1 MYFVLKIKSFIKDK
15 NMGFVA
21 KATNVSYLL
30 SLLKIKNP
38 HSSLQVILF
47 PCVILGIKYTWF
59 SKKPPQNTLQ
69 FYMTFILT
77 NINNSF
83 ILHIK
88 FSLTHVHYN
97 IYMQKNPNE
106 QGMNLDE
113 LVLHVCYQ
121 TQSANFSS
129 KTAPTRF
136 KYK

>member
-38 HSSLQVILF
+38 YSSLQTNDFVSLCNFGNQVHMIFKKASTKYITILHDF
-47 PCVILGIKYTWF
+47 HLNKY
-59 SKKPPQNTLQ
+59 QQQ
-69 FYMTFILT
+69 FYIAHKIFF
-77 NINNSF
+77 NP
-83 ILHIK
+83 
-88 FSLTHVHYN
+88 HYN

-113 LVLHVCYQ
+113 LVLHVFYQ
-121 TQSANFSS
+121 TQSANFVCMC
-129 KTAPTRF
+129 TN
-136 KYK
+136 

>member
-30 SLLKIKNP
+30 SLLKIKYP
-38 HSSLQVILF
+38 CSSLQTNDFVSLCNFGNQVHMIF
-47 PCVILGIKYTWF
+47 
-59 SKKPPQNTLQ
+59 KKPPQNTLQ

-88 FSLTHVHYN
+88 FSLTH
-97 IYMQKNPNE
+97 ITIFTCKKNP
-106 QGMNLDE
+106 MNKE
-113 LVLHVCYQ
+113 
-121 TQSANFSS
+121 
-129 KTAPTRF
+129 
-136 KYK
+136 

>member
-1 MYFVLKIKSFIKDK
+1 MYSVLKIKSFIKDK

-38 HSSLQVILF
+38 HSSLQTNDFVS
-47 PCVILGIKYTWF
+47 VILGIKYTWF

-88 FSLTHVHYN
+88 FSLTH
-97 IYMQKNPNE
+97 ITIFTCKKTL
-106 QGMNLDE
+106 MNKE
-113 LVLHVCYQ
+113 WIWM
-121 TQSANFSS
+121 N
-129 KTAPTRF
+129 
-136 KYK
+136 

>member
-1 MYFVLKIKSFIKDK
+1 MYFALKIKSFIKDK

-30 SLLKIKNP
+30 SLLKILTVHCK
-38 HSSLQVILF
+38 QMILF

-88 FSLTHVHYN
+88 FSLTH
-97 IYMQKNPNE
+97 ITIFTCKKNPNE